1 MLYCGAK
8 LPLFNVFH
16 LSTYSSTCIMH
27 RILQVS
33 YMYFY
38 AAQVHNHMSHIPHGY
53 WNPSAYEY
61 LLLQLFNFSNHK
73 CGTYWYGGLLVVSRN
88 GSAFVVWMAVYF
100 GDYGYMYSYFV
111 LLD

>member
-1 MLYCGAK
+1 MVRV
-8 LPLFNVFH
+8 PLFNVFH
-16 LSTYSSTCIMH
+16 LSTYIP
-27 RILQVS
+27 VS
-33 YMYFY
+33 YKYMSLCS
-38 AAQVHNHMSHIPHGY
+38 AAQVHNHMCHIPHGY

-73 CGTYWYGGLLVVSRN
+73 CGTYWYGGLVSRN

-111 LLD
+111 LFWTV